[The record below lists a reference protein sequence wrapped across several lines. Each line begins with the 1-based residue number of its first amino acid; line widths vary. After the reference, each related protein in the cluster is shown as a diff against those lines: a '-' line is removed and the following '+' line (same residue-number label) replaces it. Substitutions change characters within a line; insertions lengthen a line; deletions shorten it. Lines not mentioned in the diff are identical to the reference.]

1 MKDKKFQTRGFVSL
15 LTFFGF
21 IVMSV
26 TGIILYLTPQ
36 GRIAYWTDWKL
47 FGLTK
52 VDWGNIHILS
62 CFLFLI
68 VGSFHLYYN
77 WKPLTHYFTEKA
89 SKGLKL
95 KRELVISS
103 LIILFIIV
111 GAIYQIQ
118 PLKSVIAL
126 NDFIKDSWIVSREYE
141 PPFGHAEEL
150 SLKTFAKK
158 MKIDLEK
165 ALPELKEKGIK
176 VEDEKDSLQKIARMN
191 KTSPMQLY
199 VIIKK
204 FEEKPEIVKKDA
216 YTPEMIEEQF
226 SGTGLGRKLFSEVCQ
241 EIGVDMNQAKEKLK
255 EKGIVVK
262 EDETF
267 RKIAERYEMN
277 PIDILKILLVKS
289 S

>member
-1 MKDKKFQTRGFVSL
+1 MKKKRFEARSFISL
-15 LTFFGF
+15 LTLFGF
-21 IVMSV
+21 IVMGV
-26 TGIILYLTPQ
+26 TGIILYITPQ

-47 FGLTK
+47 LGLTK

-95 KRELVISS
+95 KRELVISF
-103 LIILFIIV
+103 LIILFLIV
-111 GAIYQIQ
+111 GAIYQVP
-118 PLKSVIAL
+118 PLKSVITL
-126 NDFIKDSWIVSREYE
+126 NDSIKDSWIVSREYE

-158 MKIDLEK
+158 MKIDLNK
-165 ALPELKEKGIK
+165 ALPELKEKGIR

-191 KTSPMQLY
+191 KTSAMHLY

-204 FEEKPEIVKKDA
+204 FEQKPEIVKKEA
-216 YTPEMIEEQF
+216 YTPEMVEEQF

-241 EIGVDMNQAKEKLK
+241 EIGIDLKQAKEKLK
-255 EKGIVVK
+255 GKGIVIK

-267 RKIAERYEMN
+267 RKIAEKYEMN
-277 PIDILKILLVKS
+277 PIDVLKILLVKS